1 MTVNKVTVQPHDYAL
16 VGQLNEVV
24 VHPDQLF
31 SGIVN
36 VSLPE
41 PMIPCP

>member
-16 VGQLNEVV
+16 VGQRLNEVV

-36 VSLPE
+36 VSFRNR
-41 PMIPCP
+41 